1 MAANGASGRADMHPH
16 HRAPPYRPPAFA
28 PSDDPGALIQLP
40 ADAPPTQLADA
51 LDARLRQ
58 LAAGRDLR
66 TLRRQA
72 RDGFRA
78 VMRHA
83 RACRLAGLARAPFD
97 VRRGGPAPKSGKPR
111 RPRRHRR

>member
-1 MAANGASGRADMHPH
+1 MAANGARGHAATHPH
-16 HRAPPYRPPAFA
+16 HRAPPYRPPEFA
-28 PSDDPGALIQLP
+28 PSDDPNAPIQLP
-40 ADAPPTQLADA
+40 VDMPPAQLADA
-51 LDARLRQ
+51 LDVRLGQ

-66 TLRRQA
+66 ALRRQA
-72 RDGFRA
+72 RDEFRA

-83 RACRLAGLARAPFD
+83 RACRLDGLGLAPFD